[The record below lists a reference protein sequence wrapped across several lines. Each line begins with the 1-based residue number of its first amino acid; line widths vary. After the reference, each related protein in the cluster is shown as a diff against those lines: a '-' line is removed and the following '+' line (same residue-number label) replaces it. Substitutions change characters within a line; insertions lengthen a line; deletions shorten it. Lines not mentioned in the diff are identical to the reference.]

1 LRHWASLAS
10 ATVSDQEKIM
20 ALTLRSSAYADGD
33 SIPARFTCVGD
44 DISPPLEWSGVPEG
58 TRSLVLLIDDPDAPD
73 PKAPQTIWVH
83 WVVFNIPPE
92 TPGLP
97 EDASRGGLPPGT
109 LNGLNDWNKAGYG
122 GPCPPVGRHRYVHK
136 LYALDTLLEGLH
148 NPVKAE
154 IESAMQGH
162 ILDESTLVATY
173 QK

>member
-1 LRHWASLAS
+1 
-10 ATVSDQEKIM
+10 M
-20 ALTLRSSAYADGD
+20 ALTLRSGAYADGD